1 MNPSVL
7 RLGPIDDL
15 KVSVGRQPLPTVL
28 SLLADALG
36 AAVQGVPPEWRSA
49 ARAACPSDTARALG
63 PACESHGL
71 WLPDCMSPLPL
82 DTNTVPAQLDRMA
95 ATTPEQLAAEVT
107 ERFPEGVPPAWR
119 RVLERPSP
127 FIHGYVAA
135 TASIWAAFAPVWR
148 RSRHLLE
155 LEAERIGVATVTGTL
170 DSALATLGP
179 RVRRT
184 REGLSLPG
192 RGTGRDALELPDRRL
207 LLVPLV
213 SGTTASVLAL
223 GGRGPSW
230 IGYPL
235 PGLREL
241 ASGAATTNRRALDP
255 LEAVLG
261 GMRARVMRLAHRGL
275 TMGEVSSLLC
285 CAPGATTHHCKL
297 LEAAGLVRRKRQGQ
311 QVRLLLTRRGERL
324 LGVLAS

>member
-1 MNPSVL
+1 L
-7 RLGPIDDL
+7 RLGPTEEL

-36 AAVQGVPPEWRSA
+36 AAVQGVPPGWRAA
-49 ARAACPSDTARALG
+49 ARAACPSAAAQVLV
-63 PACESHGL
+63 PVCERKGL
-71 WLPDCMSPLPL
+71 WLPDCLSPLPL
-82 DTNTVPAQLDRMA
+82 DTDSVPAQLDRMA
-95 ATTPEQLAAEVT
+95 TVPSDQLAGEVG
-107 ERFPEGVPPAWR
+107 ERFPDGVPPGWQRAI
-119 RVLERPSP
+119 ERPAL
-127 FIHGYVAA
+127 FVHGYVNALA
-135 TASIWAAFAPVWR
+135 GVWSAFAPVWR
-148 RSRHLLE
+148 QSRHLLE
-155 LEAERIGVATVTGTL
+155 LEAERIGIATVTGTL
-170 DSALATLGP
+170 DSALALLGP

-192 RGTGRDALELPDRRL
+192 RGAGHDTRELPHGRL

-213 SGTTASVLAL
+213 SGTTASVLGL
-223 GGRGPSW
+223 DGRGPSW
-230 IGYPL
+230 IGYPV

-241 ASGAATTNRRALDP
+241 ASGTAVVKHRAMDP

-261 GMRARVMRLAHRGL
+261 GMRARVMRLAHLGP
-275 TMGEVSSLLC
+275 TMGEISSLLH

-297 LEAAGLVRRKRQGQ
+297 LEAAGLVRRRRQGQ

>member
-1 MNPSVL
+1 M
-7 RLGPIDDL
+7 
-15 KVSVGRQPLPTVL
+15 GRQPLPTVL

-36 AAVQGVPPEWRSA
+36 AAGQGVPTGWRSA
-49 ARAACPSDTARALG
+49 ARAACPSEAAQALE
-63 PACESHGL
+63 PACEGRGL

-95 ATTPEQLAAEVT
+95 AAAPERLAAEVT
-107 ERFPEGVPPAWR
+107 ERFPNGVPPAWR
-119 RVLERPSP
+119 RVLDRPAP
-127 FIHGYVAA
+127 FIRGYAEA
-135 TASIWAAFAPVWR
+135 TASIWAAFAPLWR

-192 RGTGRDALELPDRRL
+192 RGTDGDVLDLPDRRL

-213 SGTTASVLAL
+213 SGTRGCVIGL
-223 GGRGPSW
+223 GRQGPGW
-230 IGYPL
+230 IGYPV

-241 ASGAATTNRRALDP
+241 ASGATTDRRSPDP

-275 TMGEVSSLLC
+275 TMGEVSALLR

-297 LEAAGLVRRKRQGQ
+297 LEAAGLVRRQRQGQ
-311 QVRLLLTRRGERL
+311 RVRLLLTRRGERL
-324 LGVLAS
+324 LGVLTS

>member
-1 MNPSVL
+1 M
-7 RLGPIDDL
+7 
-15 KVSVGRQPLPTVL
+15 GRQPLPTVL

-36 AAVQGVPPEWRSA
+36 AAVQGVPPGWRSA
-49 ARAACPSDTARALG
+49 ARAACPSTTVQALG
-63 PACESHGL
+63 PAYESHGL
-71 WLPDCMSPLPL
+71 WLPDCLSPLPL
-82 DTNTVPAQLDRMA
+82 DTDAVPAQLDRLA
-95 ATTPEQLAAEVT
+95 AVGAEQLAGEVA
-107 ERFPEGVPPAWR
+107 ERFPAGVPHAWQ
-119 RVLERPSP
+119 RVLDRPEP
-127 FIHGYVAA
+127 FVHGYVEA
-135 TASIWAAFAPVWR
+135 TAGIWAAFAPVWR

-155 LEAERIGVATVTGTL
+155 LEAERIGIATVTGTL
-170 DSALATLGP
+170 DSALAGLGP
-179 RVRRT
+179 RVHRT

-192 RGTGRDALELPDRRL
+192 RRKDRESLELPDRRL

-213 SGTTASVLAL
+213 SGTTACVLGL
-223 GGRGPSW
+223 GRRGPSW
-230 IGYPL
+230 IGYPV

-241 ASGAATTNRRALDP
+241 ASGAATANRRARDP

-261 GMRARVMRLAHRGL
+261 VVRARVMRLAHRGL